1 MADVE
6 VRILELMDRGYPV
19 ELTLNFVQ
27 HCITSAPHMRVH
39 WMKPSIHGVGLEAG
53 SRIVQETRSSGA
65 YGKR

>member
-27 HCITSAPHMRVH
+27 QQA
-39 WMKPSIHGVGLEAG
+39 
-53 SRIVQETRSSGA
+53 QGA
-65 YGKR
+65 QCARG